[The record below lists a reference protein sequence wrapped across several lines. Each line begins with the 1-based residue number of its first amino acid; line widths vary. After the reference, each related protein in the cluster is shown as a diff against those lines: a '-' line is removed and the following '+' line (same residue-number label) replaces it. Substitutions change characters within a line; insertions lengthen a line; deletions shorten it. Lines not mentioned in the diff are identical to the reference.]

1 MSILALHYRNHYL
14 RKKSITMKF
23 SYSLSKRFSLPI
35 LILQFLIIHS
45 VSSLNLTNEYLNH
58 KCFLNQGKYKSGSQ
72 YEENLNWIFDDIRTS
87 PYALTGF
94 SHLSVEKT
102 PADFVAVTSQCR
114 GDIYESKCRTCID
127 TVISGVN
134 KLCPSNKGGI
144 VWYDQC
150 LLYITTIKEKSPFK
164 INYENIFSMHNPD
177 NVREDAKLFAMRV
190 RDFFSELTLKVKKI
204 TNNGLLNFYSAGEKK
219 LGKNKLYAMVQC
231 IELTRDCKSCLAW
244 SITKLFKNNDIKQGG
259 RVLGTNC
266 NVRYELYPF
275 LRS

>member
-1 MSILALHYRNHYL
+1 
-14 RKKSITMKF
+14 MKF
-23 SYSLSKRFSLPI
+23 PYSLSKQFSIPVLVM
-35 LILQFLIIHS
+35 QFLIIQS
-45 VSSLNLTNEYLNH
+45 VSSLNLTNEYLSH
-58 KCFLNQGKYKSGSQ
+58 KCLNQGKYNSGSE
-72 YEENLNWIFDDIRTS
+72 YENNLNSIFHDFSTS
-87 PYALTGF
+87 DYAETGF
-94 SHLSVEKT
+94 LDASLGKTTADSVT
-102 PADFVAVTSQCR
+102 LTLQCR
-114 GDIYESKCRTCID
+114 GDSYRSNCRTCVD
-127 TVISGVN
+127 TAISEVN
-134 KLCPSNKGGI
+134 ELCPSNKGGI
-144 VWYDQC
+144 IWYDQC

-164 INYENIFSMHNPD
+164 INYENIFSMHNPN